1 MTQVAWKDIPSSY
14 LITERDAV
22 FPLFAQEA
30 LSGRAGSTVH
40 RLDTSHSPFLSQP
53 EATAAIIDAA
63 GR

>member
-1 MTQVAWKDIPSSY
+1 V
-14 LITERDAV
+14 
-22 FPLFAQEA
+22 FAQEA

-53 EATAAIIDAA
+53 EATAAIIDGA